1 MNEEKTRRGRPTVD
15 NVYKHPLTISF
26 NEQQRELLRELAS
39 KQGIGVSHLVRN
51 CLGYAIASL
60 DTEISRQWEETR
72 KSSHE

>member
-1 MNEEKTRRGRPTVD
+1 MSEEKTRRGRPTVE
-15 NVYKHPLTISF
+15 NVYKYPLTISF

-51 CLGYAIASL
+51 CLAYAIANIDAEAS
-60 DTEISRQWEETR
+60 EAWNETR

>member
-1 MNEEKTRRGRPTVD
+1 MNEEKTRRGRPTVE

-26 NEQQRELLRELAS
+26 NEQQRELLRQLAS

-51 CLGYAIASL
+51 CLGYAIANI
-60 DTEISRQWEETR
+60 DTEASEAWNETR